1 MFRTQNGQVSMWE
14 AILPVEV
21 RRLSGELALV
31 DELLDDP
38 SFWEPFRP
46 YFDPVW
52 GRPSIPMETYL
63 RMVFLRYRYRL
74 GYERLCVEV
83 ADSISWQIFCRIP
96 VGADVPAPSTLAKI
110 TRRVGDDVVR
120 EVNEALLLRAAD
132 RGLVDLSR
140 VRADTTVV
148 EANVAYPTDS
158 GLLAKGIRRIG
169 RLVGRIKGRGAAVR
183 TSFRDRSRGAGRRAR
198 DVVFQL
204 KRRSDEAKAKVMELN
219 GELADLAALTV
230 ADAKTVLDNA
240 RRKLAGCPGDGR
252 LDRLVC
258 DLEHMLG
265 ATAAV
270 IAQTR
275 QRLAGQTPE
284 GASRVVSLHDTD
296 ARPIAKGRLGK
307 PVEFGYKAQ
316 VVDNKDGL
324 VLDYSV
330 EAGNPPDAPQLAPA
344 IQRITNLFG
353 RAPKN
358 VAADR
363 GYSDSTTEVELAELG
378 VAKVG
383 IPRKGKPSAARR
395 EHEHQPWFRRLVI
408 WRTGAE
414 ARISRL
420 KNGYGMNRTLIDGI
434 DGARTW
440 CGWAV
445 LTHNAVVLARLT
457 DPTVTVRWRRSR
469 TRRHLHTTTPPIPT
483 ATGPPPQPLPIS
495 A

>member
-1 MFRTQNGQVSMWE
+1 MFRTQNGQMSIWE
-14 AILPVEV
+14 AILPVEA

-46 YFDPVW
+46 HFDPVW

-63 RMVFLRYRYRL
+63 RMIFLKYRYGL

-110 TRRVGDDVVR
+110 TKRVGADVVR
-120 EVNEALLLRAAD
+120 AVNEALLLRAAD
-132 RGLVDLSR
+132 RGLVDLSQ

-148 EANVAYPTDS
+148 EANVSYPTDS

-169 RLVGRIKGRGAAVR
+169 RLISKIKGRRAAVR
-183 TSFRDRSRGAGRRAR
+183 TSFRDRSRAAGRRAR
-198 DVVFQL
+198 DVVLQL
-204 KRRSDEAKAKVMELN
+204 KRRSEEAKAKVMELN

-230 ADAKTVLDNA
+230 ADGKAVLDNA
-240 RRKLAGCPGDGR
+240 RRKLAKRPGDGR
-252 LDRLVC
+252 LRRLVA
-258 DLEHMLG
+258 DLEHMLD

-330 EAGNPPDAPQLAPA
+330 EQGNPPDGPQLVPA
-344 IQRITNLFG
+344 IQRIKNLFG
-353 RAPKN
+353 RAPKK
-358 VAADR
+358 VTADR
-363 GYSDSTTEVELAELG
+363 GYSDSTAEAELDDIG
-378 VAKVG
+378 VGKIA
-383 IPRKGKPSAARR
+383 IPRKGKPSAPRRDTEKAR
-395 EHEHQPWFRRLVI
+395 WFRRLVI

-414 ARISRL
+414 GRISRL
-420 KNGYGMNRTLIDGI
+420 KNSYSMNRTLMDGT

-440 CGWAV
+440 CGWAI
-445 LTHNAVVLARLT
+445 LTHNAICLAHLI
-457 DPTVTVRWRRSR
+457 DPHSTVRHRRAKLNR
-469 TRRHLHTTTPPIPT
+469 QRPPPPR
-483 ATGPPPQPLPIS
+483 ATGPPLLELPI
-495 A
+495 AV